1 MLIETAL
8 IIVIMIVVITEFI
21 KSIYP
26 MNKKEMFQE
35 GNLMKRNLD
44 SSFRLRAVDEMPWQ
58 QQ

>member
-44 SSFRLRAVDEMPWQ
+44 PSFRLREIDEMPWQ

>member
-44 SSFRLRAVDEMPWQ
+44 PSFRLKEVNEMSWQ
-58 QQ
+58 Q